1 MESIEY
7 NFFVSVIVVCYTY
20 TVFLIYNM
28 FMTAYESRN
37 GPRTQR
43 APAYYSMQGPQLPPP
58 QPPQQQP
65 KKVNRVDTINK
76 EIQKQ
81 EKILRDLLREKSKET
96 NDGEIIV

>member
-20 TVFLIYNM
+20 TVFIIYNM
-28 FMTAYESRN
+28 FMTAYEMRN
-37 GPRTQR
+37 GPRDKQ
-43 APAYYSMQGPQLPPP
+43 APAYYQAPSQ
-58 QPPQQQP
+58 PQQQP
-65 KKVNRVDTINK
+65 KKANRVDTINK

-96 NDGEIIV
+96 SDGEIIV